1 MNDVAFVVAAYGV
14 VLGALILYGFSLRRR
29 IAGAARR
36 MRAIDRR
43 VELRS
48 EPDVDRAAA
57 SPQTGSGL
65 GLDPDPPSR

>member
-1 MNDVAFVVAAYGV
+1 MNDVAFVIAAYGV

-29 IAGAARR
+29 VAGADRR

-43 VELRS
+43 AQPPS
-48 EPDVDRAAA
+48 EADEDGATA
-57 SPQTGSGL
+57 SPRTGSGL

>member
-36 MRAIDRR
+36 IHAIDRR
-43 VELRS
+43 VQLDAEAN
-48 EPDVDRAAA
+48 VARASAI
-57 SPQTGSGL
+57 PRTGSGP